1 MLVDAGLLTGVEE
14 IDRQHQKIFE
24 KTNELVAASGAGAS
38 RSVVQAYLT
47 FLVDYIGRH
56 FETEEAV
63 MEALEYPGLPPHRAE
78 HKEFYDG
85 LVVLSGQFT
94 AATSTRSRA
103 VSKEVTNQ
111 IKIWVRD
118 HILGHDNE
126 MAEYL
131 RGKLKRP

>member
-38 RSVVQAYLT
+38 RAVVQAYLT

-63 MEALEYPGLPPHRAE
+63 MEGFNYPGLAVHRDQ
-78 HKEFYDG
+78 HKMFYDG
-85 LVVLSGQFT
+85 LVLLSGQYALT
-94 AATSTRSRA
+94 LGTRSRA
-103 VSKEVTNQ
+103 VSREVASQ
-111 IKIWVRD
+111 VKIWVRD
-118 HILGHDNE
+118 HINDHDQE
-126 MAEYL
+126 MAAYL
-131 RGKLKRP
+131 REKLKLP